1 MTITEIDND
10 SFVFYTPNATAG
22 TTANLMLSFN
32 KQQWQAIIPNEKQFT
47 YMYYNAP
54 IVEAI
59 TPQYGPV
66 KSPNNDKAIITGR
79 NFECPDG
86 ASSCDCYVR
95 FGSIEFGTI
104 VIGRVLSYTQIE
116 VYIPKYTKPDIL
128 PVEISMNGK
137 DYTNDRVTY
146 GFYDAFVLDVAPRL
160 ISKHGG
166 TKLKI
171 RGFGFVNSGSS
182 EIASKFG
189 SKKSELECNGKSPC
203 TMPAKFLDKHTITTE
218 SLP

>member
-66 KSPNNDKAIITGR
+66 KSPNNEKAVITGR
-79 NFECPDG
+79 NFECPG
-86 ASSCDCYVR
+86 GESACECFVR
-95 FGSIEFGTI
+95 FGDINFGT
-104 VIGRVLSYTQIE
+104 VVTGRVLSY
-116 VYIPKYTKPDIL
+116 
-128 PVEISMNGK
+128 S
-137 DYTNDRVTY
+137 
-146 GFYDAFVLDVAPRL
+146 
-160 ISKHGG
+160 
-166 TKLKI
+166 
-171 RGFGFVNSGSS
+171 
-182 EIASKFG
+182 
-189 SKKSELECNGKSPC
+189 
-203 TMPAKFLDKHTITTE
+203 
-218 SLP
+218 